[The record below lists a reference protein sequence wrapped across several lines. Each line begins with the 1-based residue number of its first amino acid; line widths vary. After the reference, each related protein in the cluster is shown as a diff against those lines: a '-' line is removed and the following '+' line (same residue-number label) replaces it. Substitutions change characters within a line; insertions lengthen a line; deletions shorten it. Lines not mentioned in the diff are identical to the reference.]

1 MAREP
6 SRAERNPTFF
16 GSIDPFCWIAVIPLL
31 AAAVFTGVAIMPVLG
46 LILAV
51 LGLVVLGLDGWINWR
66 WHTTWERRETA
77 RGSSRSGRPTSG
89 GRSTST
95 GRNPSSGRTTSGG
108 GRPTA
113 GRR

>member
-31 AAAVFTGVAIMPVLG
+31 AAAVFIGVAIMPVLG

-51 LGLVVLGLDGWINWR
+51 LGAVVLGLDGWINWR
-66 WHTTWERRETA
+66 WNTTWGQRRETA

-89 GRSTST
+89 GRSTS
-95 GRNPSSGRTTSGG
+95 SGRAASGG
-108 GRPTA
+108 RRPTA
-113 GRR
+113 GRG